1 MNYDWRIFMTLP
13 KFIQSALN
21 TLSEAQTD
29 VLDAMSEQRD
39 KFILT
44 RNRKALVRL
53 CDSILPRDADGE
65 REFERYGCHGVH
77 LQHQDIDIYFNRYIR
92 GDAIY
97 IAKDGVIVGSWADQ
111 SAAYSG
117 MLGENDVRISSALTH
132 HDIKPFLDHANI
144 KSLIVKMGETNLGE
158 NDNLGD
164 VFNQNKFKAAASSSV
179 VFSAFPQHNRQ
190 RLESDLS
197 L

>member
-1 MNYDWRIFMTLP
+1 MPLP

-29 VLDAMSEQRD
+29 VLNAMGEQRD

-53 CDSILPRDADGE
+53 CDSILPREANGD
-65 REFERYGCHGVH
+65 RVFERFGCHGVH
-77 LQHQDIDIYFNRYIR
+77 LQYQDIDIYFNRYIR

-97 IAKDGVIVGSWADQ
+97 IAKDGVIVASWADQ
-111 SAAYSG
+111 SAAYNG
-117 MLGENDVRISSALTH
+117 MMGENDVRISSALSH
-132 HDIKPFLDHANI
+132 QDIKPFLEHADV
-144 KSLIVKMGETNLGE
+144 KSLIVQMGETSLGK
-158 NDNLGD
+158 NDNVGD
-164 VFNQNKFKAAASSSV
+164 VFNQHKFKAAASNSV